1 MQEKDGARTKADVAA
16 YPCMITEDWV
26 SLCWHT
32 GPENKK
38 SSYRAQ
44 IKHSYR
50 ERILLCDT
58 FKITLK

>member
-1 MQEKDGARTKADVAA
+1 MQEKEGARTKADAAA

-32 GPENKK
+32 GPEKKK
-38 SSYRAQ
+38 SSYWAQ
-44 IKHSYR
+44 IKQYR
-50 ERILLCDT
+50 ECILLYDT